1 MQVKTIKTTNS
12 KERYML
18 FNSNGESVDVV
29 NKYLKYKDSYGSA
42 RNTLKTYC
50 YHLKL
55 YFEYLEQS
63 RLDFLDVNI
72 DSMANFLHWLKNP
85 SGSISNLH
93 LKPVESKRSAK
104 SINIIVSVVLD
115 FYDYLLRNS
124 IYEGKITEQLK
135 REMSGSRR
143 GYKGFLYHISKD
155 KTYLAKTLKLKE
167 PKKKPKTLSK
177 EQVEALLDNCK
188 NLRDRFLISLLYES
202 GMRIGEALSLWI
214 EDFSL
219 DGRKVQIRDRGEH
232 ENGAEIKTS
241 NAERVID
248 ISDNLI
254 NLFIDYISEY
264 HDDNVDT
271 NFVFIKLAGENK
283 YQPMEYPD
291 VDSLFKRLEKKTS
304 IHASAH
310 MLRHTSLTELRRAG
324 MKSEHLQRR
333 AGHADPNYTANT
345 YYHPTEEDIRE
356 DWENVSSK
364 NKKQL

>member
-202 GMRIGEALSLWI
+202 GMRIGEALSLWL

-271 NFVFIKLAGENK
+271 NFVFIKIAGENK
-283 YQPMEYPD
+283 YQSMEYPD

>member
-1 MQVKTIKTTNS
+1 MKVKTIKTQDN

-18 FNSNGESVDVV
+18 FNGNGESVDVV

-63 RLDFLDVNI
+63 KLNFLDVNI

-85 SGSISNLH
+85 SGSINSLH

-124 IYEGKITEQLK
+124 AYEGKITEQLK

-177 EQVEALLDNCK
+177 EQVESLLENCN
-188 NLRDRFLISLLYES
+188 NLRDKFLISLLYES

-241 NAERVID
+241 NAERIID

-283 YQPMEYPD
+283 YKPMEYPD
-291 VDSLFKRLEKKTS
+291 VDSLFTRLEKKTG
-304 IHASAH
+304 IHASPH

-345 YYHPTEEDIRE
+345 YYHPTEEDVRK
-356 DWENVSSK
+356 DWESINGS
-364 NKKQL
+364 N

>member
-1 MQVKTIKTTNS
+1 MKVATIITKGN

-63 RLDFLDVNI
+63 KLNFLDVNI

-85 SGSISNLH
+85 IGSINSFH

-115 FYDYLLRNS
+115 FYDYLFRNS
-124 IYEGKITEQLK
+124 AYEGKITEQLK

-143 GYKGFLYHISKD
+143 GYKGFLHHISKD

-177 EQVEALLDNCK
+177 EQVESLLENCN
-188 NLRDRFLISLLYES
+188 NLRDKFLISLLYES

-241 NAERVID
+241 NAERIID
-248 ISDNLI
+248 ISDNLV

-283 YQPMEYPD
+283 YKPMEYPD
-291 VDSLFKRLEKKTS
+291 VDSLFTRLERKVGF
-304 IHASAH
+304 HASPH

-333 AGHADPNYTANT
+333 AGHADPNYTAQT
-345 YYHPTEEDIRE
+345 YYHPTEEDVRK
-356 DWENVSSK
+356 DWENVSI
-364 NKKQL
+364 KK